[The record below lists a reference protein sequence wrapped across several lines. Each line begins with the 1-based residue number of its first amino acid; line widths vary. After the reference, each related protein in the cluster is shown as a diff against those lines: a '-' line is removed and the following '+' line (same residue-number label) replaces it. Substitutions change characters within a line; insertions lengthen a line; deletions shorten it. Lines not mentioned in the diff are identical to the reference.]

1 MKAALGDFRR
11 APAALLFLSSMALLS
26 AACRTTPAQDSSE
39 PATTETKDRAVPS
52 ENAASP
58 SARPDASTNATAP
71 AEVPKEPAPEPLP
84 ESLDFERIVDL
95 PVPGDLAVRVLHARA
110 PKRRALAYF
119 HGMCSSS
126 TPADIWAKKAAEYGT
141 LIMLRADIPCGDR
154 PGNKWSKDP
163 AVLTARLDRALTV
176 VKEARRGHLDTDRIA
191 LLGYSQGAH
200 RIEVLAGYAPDRYPW
215 LILGGPP
222 EAAVPANFKGARAV
236 AVLGGDLEN
245 TDHMRQGVQLLTY
258 KGTRARFFRLPA
270 SYHGTFGPKGE
281 EVMAEVLAWTFEDSE

>member
-1 MKAALGDFRR
+1 MKAPARDFPR
-11 APAALLFLSSMALLS
+11 ARVALLLSSMALLS
-26 AACRTTPAQDSSE
+26 ACRTTPAQDSSE
-39 PATTETKDRAVPS
+39 PATTEPQGRTAPPEDTRSPASSDSSRA
-52 ENAASP
+52 
-58 SARPDASTNATAP
+58 ATAH

-84 ESLDFERIVDL
+84 EDLNFDRIVDL
-95 PVPGDLAVRVLHARA
+95 PVPSDLAVRVLHARA
-110 PKRRALAYF
+110 PQSRALAYF

-141 LIMLRADIPCGDR
+141 VIMLRANIPCGDR

-163 AVLTARLDRALTV
+163 AELTARLDRALAA
-176 VKEARRGHLDTDRIA
+176 VKEARNGHLDTDRIA

-200 RIEVLAGYAPDRYPW
+200 RIEVLAGYAPERYPW

-245 TDHMRQGVQLLTY
+245 TDHMRQGVQLLTH
-258 KGTRARFFRLPA
+258 KGIKARFFRLPA